1 MGNSSSG
8 GGDSGG
14 NFEGNTPETYPAS
27 TCHEGHGGSHCSP
40 GDIMSGANGMNNIE
54 DAGDVP
60 GAAAGCLFGG
70 DSAYHAAP
78 ENIVGPCPNPEAHG
92 ENNDCK

>member
-8 GGDSGG
+8 NIGGT
-14 NFEGNTPETYPAS
+14 FEGDTPETYPSS

-54 DAGDVP
+54 DAGD
-60 GAAAGCLFGG
+60 GAAGACLFGG

-92 ENNDCK
+92 ENNDMKK